1 MLRTLLEIAL
11 APGLVVA
18 ATLAG
23 RRWGSR
29 TGGLVSAFPAVVGP
43 VLLVTAQQR
52 GTLFAERAAEG
63 TLLGLVALSG
73 FMLCYGRAA
82 LRAGWSVSLAVGWA
96 SAATLGAM
104 AALAGGGVGLPASL
118 GAASVSLVVAHRG
131 LHLADGGPADLD
143 AGSGTRDLAMRVL
156 ATVVMI
162 ALLTVAAELL
172 GPRIGGVLAGLPA
185 LASVLAVFTHRAH
198 GSAAVAALLRGMASG
213 MAGFVGFCAV
223 VALLIVPAGIA
234 PAFLAAVA
242 TAAVV
247 QLLALG
253 GCDRI
258 GAASLMGASPQMSAQ
273 RPHAR
278 SNPGRPQ

>member
-1 MLRTLLEIAL
+1 MPRTLLEIAL
-11 APGLVVA
+11 APALVVV

-43 VLLVTAQQR
+43 MLLITAQQR
-52 GTLFAERAAEG
+52 GTWFAERAAEG

-73 FMLCYGRAA
+73 FMLCYGTAA
-82 LRAGWSVSLAVGWA
+82 LRAEWSVSLAAGWA
-96 SAATLGAM
+96 SAASLGAV

-118 GAASVSLVVAHRG
+118 GAAAVSLVVAHRG
-131 LHLADGGPADLD
+131 LSFGDGDLATCPEPR
-143 AGSGTRDLAMRVL
+143 SGARDLAMRVL

-162 ALLTVAAELL
+162 VLLTVAAELL

-185 LASVLAVFTHRAH
+185 LASVLAVFTHRAY
-198 GSAAVAALLRGMASG
+198 GSAAVVALLRGMASG

-234 PAFLAAVA
+234 PAFLVAA
-242 TAAVV
+242 AAAALI

-253 GCDRI
+253 GWDRI
-258 GAASLMGASPQMSAQ
+258 GASIP
-273 RPHAR
+273 RH
-278 SNPGRPQ
+278 